1 MRCRAVS
8 NLVSRGLAVV
18 VTLLSLTL
26 CLIAQQA
33 TPSALH
39 SLRWRAV
46 GPSRGGRALAVSGV
60 PGSPEI
66 YYFGAAAGGVWKTEN
81 AGISW
86 SPLFDKQKVSSI
98 GSVAVAPS
106 DPNVIY
112 VGTGEACIRGD
123 SSYGDGVYKS
133 LNAGKTW
140 TNIGLSDTRH
150 IGRVIVDPH
159 SPDIVFVAALGH
171 AYGSNAE
178 RGVFRSKD
186 GGKSWEKVLYVDDQT
201 GAIDVAFDPNN
212 SHILFAALWQVR
224 RTPWS
229 LVSGGL
235 GSGLY
240 KSSDGGSTWKP
251 LQGSGLPEG
260 PLGRIGI
267 AVSAAD
273 SNRVYALIEAKD
285 GGLFRSDDAGEHWT
299 RTDGDYDLRGRPWYY
314 THVFADPKS
323 ADTVYVLTFGAYRS
337 TDAGKSFQ
345 PIRTPHGDYHD
356 LWIDPNNSKRLIM
369 ANDGGATIS
378 TDGGRSW
385 SAEDNQPT
393 AQFYHIAA
401 DNRFNY
407 YLYGAQQDSGT
418 VAIASRSDDGAI
430 GREDWYSVAGGES
443 GYICPSP
450 TDPDIVYAGSN
461 YSVITR
467 FDKRSGQAQ
476 VVSPWPKNLLNDPAS
491 KAKYRLGWTPP
502 MQISP
507 HDPNV
512 MYVGA
517 QMVLKTTDGGMTWN
531 AISPD
536 LTLNDKS
543 KQQSSGG
550 PITQDNTGAE
560 YFDQIS
566 TLAESPVQKDMIW
579 VGTDDGL
586 VQLTRDGG
594 KTWDKVTPKQMP
606 QWGFVSI
613 IDPSAHEAGTAY
625 VAVDR
630 HRLDD
635 FKPYIFKTS
644 DYGKTWEQI
653 NNGLPDDAY
662 IHVVREDSVQ
672 KGLLFVG
679 SETGIFV
686 SINDGKLWQPL
697 QLNLPTVPVYDLLV
711 HKDDLAIATHGRAFW
726 ILDDIMPLRQL
737 DRAESAADFYLD
749 RPAVAYRTHAGGRL
763 GSSASAFVGENPPG
777 GAILD
782 YYLKAV
788 PKQPLVLEILDAN
801 GKLVYKFTSV
811 AAKSEKEGANHGNHL
826 PVEIGGNR
834 FVWPLRYRGPIGLSG
849 GDDDFE
855 FFGADGPL
863 VVPGMYQ
870 VKLTVDGHTQSAP
883 LEVKLDPRVKAT
895 QADLEKQL
903 ALALQVRDELTAV
916 HEAVMQMRDLHS
928 QIQSLR
934 KRLAGDANAREV
946 LSSSETLDKKVI
958 SVEEDAAGW
967 KVEPKRYSL
976 NYPQA
981 LDDDLQMLNYYL
993 DEGDGVPNQ
1002 PLYEVFTEISQQLS
1016 GSLERWRNIKNND
1029 LVAFNELM
1037 RKQNIMAISVKPVG
1051 AQGEAVSASE

>member
-1 MRCRAVS
+1 MFVSKFIARAIVAS
-8 NLVSRGLAVV
+8 LMFLIATISVTAAQVTTPALRGL
-18 VTLLSLTL
+18 
-26 CLIAQQA
+26 
-33 TPSALH
+33 H
-39 SLRWRAV
+39 WRSI
-46 GPSRGGRALAVSGV
+46 GPLRGGRALAVSGV
-60 PGSPEI
+60 EGVPDV

-81 AGISW
+81 AGITW
-86 SPLFDKQKVSSI
+86 SPLFEKQSVSSI
-98 GSVAVAPS
+98 GSIAVAPS

-133 LNAGKTW
+133 LNGGKTW
-140 TNIGLSDTRH
+140 TNIGLKDTRH

-159 SPDIVFVAALGH
+159 SPDLVFVAALGH
-171 AYGSNAE
+171 TYGANAE
-178 RGVFRSKD
+178 RGVFRSQD
-186 GGKSWEKVLYVDDQT
+186 GGKNWEKVLYVDDQT

-229 LVSGGL
+229 LVSGGP

-240 KSSDGGSTWKP
+240 KSSDGGSSWKR

-260 PLGRIGI
+260 PMGRIGV

-323 ADTVYVLTFGAYRS
+323 SDTVYVLTFGAYRS
-337 TDAGKSFQ
+337 TDAGKSFHM
-345 PIRTPHGDYHD
+345 IRTPHGDYHD
-356 LWIDPNNSKRLIM
+356 LWIDPNNSKRLII

-378 TDGGRSW
+378 TDGGKSW

-407 YLYGAQQDSGT
+407 HLYGAQQDSGT
-418 VAIASRSDDGAI
+418 VAIASRSDEGAI

-461 YSVITR
+461 YAVITR
-467 FDKRSGQAQ
+467 FDKHSGQAQ

-502 MQISP
+502 IQISP

-517 QMVLKTTDGGMTWN
+517 QMVLKTTDGGMSWN

-550 PITQDNTGAE
+550 PITQDNTGTE

-566 TLAESPVQKDMIW
+566 TLAESPVQKDLIW

-594 KTWDKVTPKQMP
+594 KTWGNITPKQMP
-606 QWGFVSI
+606 QWGFVSL
-613 IDPSAHEAGTAY
+613 IDASAHEPGTAY
-625 VAVDR
+625 IAVDR

-644 DYGKTWEQI
+644 DYGKSWEQI
-653 NNGLPDDAY
+653 NEGLPGNAY
-662 IHVVREDSVQ
+662 IHAVREDPVQ
-672 KGLLFVG
+672 KGLLFAG

-686 SINDGKLWQPL
+686 SFNDGKGWQPL

-711 HKDDLAIATHGRAFW
+711 HNNDLAIATHGRAFW
-726 ILDDIMPLRQL
+726 VLDDITPLRQL
-737 DRAESAADFYLD
+737 DKAESTPDFYLD
-749 RPAVAYRTHAGGRL
+749 RPAVAYRTHAGGRF
-763 GSSASAFVGENPPG
+763 GSSVSAFVGENPPS

-782 YYLKAV
+782 YYLKAA
-788 PKQPLVLEILDAN
+788 PKQPLVIEIFDAK
-801 GKLVYKFTSV
+801 GKLVHKFTSA
-811 AAKSEKEGANHGNHL
+811 AAKSEKESPNRGSHL
-826 PVEIGGNR
+826 PVEVGSNR
-834 FVWPLRYRGPIGLSG
+834 FVWDLRYPGAMSISG
-849 GDDDFE
+849 GDADFE
-855 FFGADGPL
+855 VFGADGPL
-863 VVPGMYQ
+863 VVPGTYQ
-870 VKLTVDGHTQSAP
+870 VKLTVDGHSQSTP
-883 LEVKLDPRVKAT
+883 LEVKLDPRVRAS
-895 QADLEKQL
+895 QSDLEKQL
-903 ALALQVRDELTAV
+903 ELALQVRDELTAAR
-916 HEAVMQMRDLHS
+916 EAVMQMRDLHS
-928 QIQSLR
+928 QIQALR

-946 LSSSETLDKKVI
+946 LSSSEELDKKVL
-958 SVEEDAAGW
+958 SVEEAAAGW
-967 KVEPKRYSL
+967 KVEPNRYAL

-993 DEGDGVPNQ
+993 DQADGLPNQ
-1002 PLYEVFTEISQQLS
+1002 PSYEVFAEIAQQLNA
-1016 GSLERWRNIKNND
+1016 SLERWRNLKSSD
-1029 LVAFNELM
+1029 LLSFNELM
-1037 RKQNIMAISVKPVG
+1037 RKQNIMALSIKTIGVKS
-1051 AQGEAVSASE
+1051 EEVSASQ